1 MFVRVGMEV
10 ELGVELVLPVLL
22 GRRVQSELGRG
33 DSTETSTRE
42 RVVALGDRQ
51 TQPEVVEDSVGAE
64 EQAPVTLVEVALD
77 ALEPPIPH
85 GTVIRVG
92 CCGHTAEEVRG
103 VGLDGCHDLRIE

>member
-10 ELGVELVLPVLL
+10 ELGVELVLLVLL
-22 GRRVQSELGRG
+22 GRRVQRELGRG
-33 DSTETSTRE
+33 DSTQE

-85 GTVIRVG
+85 GTVSPVCALPRA
-92 CCGHTAEEVRG
+92 TRMAT
-103 VGLDGCHDLRIE
+103 